1 MDTEKKLYSSHVF
14 ILPFTIGSN
23 RLWLPETDKW
33 EEIID
38 MKDLPYLKEE
48 GYRYAYEK
56 FLNQEV
62 HDAIRDYS
70 RTYRYTGDERY
81 YQIHC
86 FREGDEEKYPPFTK
100 KDTIL
105 QGYQLEIKYILL
117 RLIQDDAKGIGFD
130 VDTTKTGFLIIA
142 ADNYQH
148 EDLESI
154 RAINQYGRRIY
165 DPFLIPCLPG
175 RESPQDIVL
184 SSQPLK
190 EYFCLAPV
198 VKDDFTAGK
207 VRVKTAIE
215 KLFYSF
221 FGRETHLFRQG
232 FKEKTN
238 DRFLEINRIL
248 DDRMFVLSDY
258 QLEEADFDELSL
270 GIREKSDPLFKKL
283 CRKYEENGQLEEE
296 ERWLK
301 LVYNQQK
308 RLYSYIYIDNGDST
322 SQSPMSIG
330 PLLQKSIYD
339 RWVDY
344 GTLYGITQHSMLMVT
359 KGVPDYLL
367 AYFYSEYLEMIL
379 FVLTQR
385 VRILSFSS
393 DAGER
398 AKMNESSEFILR
410 LQKRYVIFKNQFLL
424 PELSSQEQAVDLYR
438 MMQENFF
445 ILSQKE
451 ILDDQITSL
460 YEISQAESIAEEKK
474 RDEKLNMTVLA
485 LTVFT
490 LFTALGDFEASIKVI
505 LSGIAGLFGINKLIV
520 GLQTGINID
529 ALIKLL
535 IVVLYIFCVERLIK
549 ASVSLKMSKNVL
561 KKMIRFV
568 LSVKSEEEKN
578 DYR

>member
-1 MDTEKKLYSSHVF
+1 MDTGKKLYSSHVF

-23 RLWLPETDKW
+23 RGWHPKTDKW

-70 RTYRYTGDERY
+70 RTYRYTGDEWY

-100 KDTIL
+100 KDTVL

-165 DPFLIPCLPG
+165 DPFLIPYLPG

-184 SSQPLK
+184 SPQPLK

-198 VKDDFTAGK
+198 VKDDFEAGK
-207 VRVKTAIE
+207 VRVKTAIK

-221 FGRETHLFRQG
+221 FGSEIHLFRQG
-232 FKEKTN
+232 FKEKT
-238 DRFLEINRIL
+238 DEQFLEINRIL

-296 ERWLK
+296 DRKLEEAERWLK

-339 RWVDY
+339 RWLDDRTV
-344 GTLYGITQHSMLMVT
+344 YGITQHSMLMVT
-359 KGVPDYLL
+359 TKGVPPYLL

-398 AKMNESSEFILR
+398 AKMNESTDSILQ

-424 PELSSQEQAVDLYR
+424 PELSSQEQAVELYQ

-445 ILSQKE
+445 ILSQRE

-460 YEISQAESIAEEKK
+460 YEISQAESIVEERK

-490 LFTALGDFEASIKVI
+490 LFTALGDFEASVNVLMSVIEDLHDFNSFITVRLVIKVVI
-505 LSGIAGLFGINKLIV
+505 I
-520 GLQTGINID
+520 
-529 ALIKLL
+529 
-535 IVVLYIFCVERLIK
+535 VLYMYCIKRLIR
-549 ASVSLKMSKNVL
+549 ASEMLKVTKDVL
-561 KKMIRFV
+561 RKMIRFV
-568 LSVKSEEEKN
+568 VIGKVDE
-578 DYR
+578 